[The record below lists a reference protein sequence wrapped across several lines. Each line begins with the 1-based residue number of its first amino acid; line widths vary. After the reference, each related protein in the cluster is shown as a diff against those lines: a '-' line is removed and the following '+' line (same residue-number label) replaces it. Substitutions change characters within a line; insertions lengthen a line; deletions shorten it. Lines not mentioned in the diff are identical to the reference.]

1 MAEIRAGCQRVRWF
15 RSGKTA
21 VQNVVAVE
29 EMRAVFYIDNLALGA
44 VCGYK
49 INFAIADG
57 RSVENLARISRP
69 AGLSRHAAPE

>member
-57 RSVENLARISRP
+57 VSKTSLEYHGRP
-69 AGLSRHAAPE
+69 A